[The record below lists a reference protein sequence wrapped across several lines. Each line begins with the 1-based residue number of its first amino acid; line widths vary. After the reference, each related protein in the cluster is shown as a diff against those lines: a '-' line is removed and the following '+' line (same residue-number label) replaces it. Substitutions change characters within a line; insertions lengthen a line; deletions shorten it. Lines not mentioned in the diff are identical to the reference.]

1 VHRVQHHRSHSLIPQ
16 VSSKKERAAQDEDEQ
31 KENEFSISRELIESF
46 VVQLRENSQE
56 SHQSDSERDMK
67 QNLVVSQKKNERDR
81 NRVRTVVL
89 IDEIL
94 ETVLVIDIEDKS

>member
-1 VHRVQHHRSHSLIPQ
+1 
-16 VSSKKERAAQDEDEQ
+16 
-31 KENEFSISRELIESF
+31 
-46 VVQLRENSQE
+46 
-56 SHQSDSERDMK
+56 MK
-67 QNLVVSQKKNERDR
+67 QNLVVSQKKNKRDK

>member
-1 VHRVQHHRSHSLIPQ
+1 
-16 VSSKKERAAQDEDEQ
+16 VSNKKERAAQDEDEQ
-31 KENEFSISRELIESF
+31 KENELSISRELIESL

-56 SHQSDSERDMK
+56 SHQFDSERDMK
-67 QNLVVSQKKNERDR
+67 QNLVASQKKNERDR

-94 ETVLVIDIEDKS
+94 ETVFVIDIEDKS